1 MTSRRKYTFS
11 ELLELLNSTDECN
24 WLEAKG
30 REDVQWHSG
39 KANFRTLLESVCSF
53 SNEPG
58 LGGGVILY
66 GVGENRAGNGEN
78 RYAVE
83 GIDDIDKAQLDIATQ
98 CKECFNIPV
107 QPEITV
113 ESMAG
118 RHALRIYVRELPDTR
133 KPLYFKKNGLP
144 DGAYRRIGSAD
155 LKCTDDDLYVFY
167 QNPSESYDQT
177 PVVGAS
183 VNEVDAQ
190 ALERYRVLRGK
201 VNPNAEE
208 LNYNDQELLEALGCV
223 VQEHPH
229 QLNLAGVLLF
239 GSYRLQRRVIPTM
252 RVDYIRVP
260 GNEWVASPDE
270 SFQSIDMLGPLMLL
284 VFRLMEAV
292 NADLPKGFALKEG
305 ELQAESKGLPPR
317 VLREAIVNALMHRS
331 YRVDRPTQII
341 RYNNRIEI
349 INAGYSLKDEGMFN
363 HPGSTL
369 RNKILAPVFHDTNLA
384 EMKGSGIKR
393 MRELMQEAQ
402 MVLPTMESN
411 RADNSFTIRLLLH
424 HLLDAA
430 DVEWLASFAAFDLN
444 TRQKNALVFMREVGA
459 IDNLTYRQTNN
470 CDILRSSRELIA
482 MRDMGLLSDKGRG
495 SATYYIPGPAY
506 MDTIGKLTS
515 PLGTAT
521 DGLNT
526 HAERLNTHAEGLNTH
541 AERLNTHAEETAD
554 KDNVELRQSLLLD
567 LPPEIK
573 ERLEG
578 IGRRNGNSLLIQSL
592 ILDLCRIHPMTK
604 RMLAILLNRREDY
617 IKQKFLSP
625 MLASKSLLYLYPEM
639 RKHPS
644 QAYITNERQE

>member
-1 MTSRRKYTFS
+1 
-11 ELLELLNSTDECN
+11 
-24 WLEAKG
+24 
-30 REDVQWHSG
+30 
-39 KANFRTLLESVCSF
+39 
-53 SNEPG
+53 
-58 LGGGVILY
+58 
-66 GVGENRAGNGEN
+66 
-78 RYAVE
+78 
-83 GIDDIDKAQLDIATQ
+83 
-98 CKECFNIPV
+98 
-107 QPEITV
+107 
-113 ESMAG
+113 
-118 RHALRIYVRELPDTR
+118 
-133 KPLYFKKNGLP
+133 
-144 DGAYRRIGSAD
+144 
-155 LKCTDDDLYVFY
+155 LYVFY

-369 RNKILAPVFHDTNLA
+369 RNKIIAPVFHDTNLA

-495 SATYYIPGPAY
+495 SATHYIPGPAY

-515 PLGTAT
+515 PLGTVT
-521 DGLNT
+521 DG
-526 HAERLNTHAEGLNTH
+526 LNTHAEGLNTH
-541 AERLNTHAEETAD
+541 AEGLNTHAEGLNTHAEETAD

-573 ERLEG
+573 ERLDG

-617 IKQKFLSP
+617 IKQTFFSP
-625 MLASKSLLYLYPEM
+625 
-639 RKHPS
+639 RG
-644 QAYITNERQE
+644 